1 MTLRVGLIGCGF
13 IGRFHS
19 TSIRSIAA
27 RGLLDIQYTVV
38 CDEDE
43 KRAQSFAGVTGAR
56 ATSEPLEVVASPDVD
71 VVYVCVPT
79 AGHKELVLRAAAN
92 GKAVFCEKPLAAN
105 LADVEEMV
113 RAVED
118 AGVAAG
124 VGLVL
129 RHSPVFTVLKD
140 LIDDASLGRMMA
152 IVLRDDQYFPI
163 AGHYASDWRKDASI
177 AGAGTLLEHS
187 IHDIDLLR
195 WLGGDIESVS
205 GATRNFAGYEG
216 VEDLAFARLEFTS
229 GAQASLASVWHS
241 VLGRPSTRRLEVFME
256 KGVFWTDHDYM
267 GPIHYQTH
275 AQNAVTVTEEEVQD
289 RYLKM
294 TGLDGENLGAM
305 MRYSFED
312 YLFLQA
318 VIEGRRPYPDFGV
331 ALEAHRVVDAVY
343 RSALTGGQPLA
354 L

>member
-1 MTLRVGLIGCGF
+1 
-13 IGRFHS
+13 
-19 TSIRSIAA
+19 
-27 RGLLDIQYTVV
+27 
-38 CDEDE
+38 
-43 KRAQSFAGVTGAR
+43 
-56 ATSEPLEVVASPDVD
+56 LEVVAFPDVD
-71 VVYVCVPT
+71 AVYVCVPT
-79 AGHKELVLRAAAN
+79 AGHKELVLGAAAN
-92 GKAVFCEKPLAAN
+92 GKAVFCEKPLATN
-105 LADVEEMV
+105 LADVEAMV

-140 LIDDASLGRMMA
+140 LVDDSSLGRMMA

-163 AGHYASDWRKDASI
+163 EGHYASDWRKDASI

-205 GATRNFAGYEG
+205 GSTRNFAGHEG

-275 AQNAVTVTEEEVQD
+275 AQNAVTVTEGEVQD

-294 TGLDGENLGAM
+294 TGLDGEDLGAM

-312 YLFLQA
+312 YLFLKA
-318 VIEGRRPYPDFGV
+318 VIEGQRPYPDFGV